1 MIKAWNSFRN
11 NITSYITIIALA
23 IVFLVFAVSS
33 DRFLLPENLLN
44 VMKQTSLLIIVS
56 LGVTIAMAAGQFDL
70 CTGNVVC
77 VGTIL
82 SAALMANMGWGMWPA
97 ILISVLAGLVIG
109 IINGFFT
116 VKIGIPSLITT
127 LAMSNFLQGV
137 ASAITK
143 GKSIY
148 GAGIPDELLD
158 FAAGGIGPISNLTLV
173 GLAFVIV
180 SYLFLNKS
188 VYGRYIYACSGNP
201 HAAKLS
207 GVNVDFWKM
216 MGLILCALLCG
227 IAGVLL
233 MARLGTGSATA
244 GSGYTMDALS
254 AVFIGMTCIRI
265 GRPNVIGTIV
275 GAFLVAILENGLNMW
290 GVTYYFQDMIS
301 GVVMIAAIA
310 ITATRTEIK
319 V

>member
-1 MIKAWNSFRN
+1 MKKK
-11 NITSYITIIALA
+11 NICITNYITIIALA
-23 IVFLVFAVSS
+23 VVFIVFAFASS
-33 DRFLLPENLLN
+33 RFLLPDNLLN
-44 VMKQTSLLIIVS
+44 IMKQTSLLIIVA
-56 LGVTIAMAAGQFDL
+56 LGVTVAMAAGQFDL
-70 CTGNVVC
+70 GTGNVVC

-82 SAALMANMGWGMWPA
+82 SAALMANMGWGMLPA
-97 ILISVLAGLVIG
+97 ILFSVLAGMVIG
-109 IINGFFT
+109 LLNAVFT
-116 VKIGIPSLITT
+116 VKVGIPSLITT

-143 GKSIY
+143 GKAIY
-148 GAGIPDELLD
+148 GAGIPTSLMN
-158 FAAGGIGPISNLTLV
+158 FAAGGIGPISNLTIV
-173 GLAFVIV
+173 GFLFVVVAF
-180 SYLFLNKS
+180 LFLNKS

-201 HAAKLS
+201 TAAKLS

-216 MGLILCALLCG
+216 ASMVLCSTLCA

-275 GAFLVAILENGLNMW
+275 GAFLVAILENGLNML

-301 GVVMIAAIA
+301 GAVMIAAIA
-310 ITATRTEIK
+310 FTATRTEIK